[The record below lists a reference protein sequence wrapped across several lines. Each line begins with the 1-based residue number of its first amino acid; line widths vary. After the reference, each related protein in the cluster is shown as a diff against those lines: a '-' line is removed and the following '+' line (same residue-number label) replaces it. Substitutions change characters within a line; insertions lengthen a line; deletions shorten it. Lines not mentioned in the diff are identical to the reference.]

1 MRRGEVYLVGLDP
14 TSGAEANKTRPA
26 IVVSN
31 DAANIVAA
39 RNGVG
44 VITVVPVISN
54 VNRIYPFQ
62 VLLSPDEGGLDRES
76 KAQTEQVRAVDVGR
90 FGRRLG
96 VLQAATVRKLDDAI
110 RLHLAL

>member
-1 MRRGEVYLVGLDP
+1 MRRGEVYLVNLEPSHG
-14 TSGAEANKTRPA
+14 SEASKTRPA

-31 DAANIVAA
+31 DAANTVAT

-44 VITVVPVISN
+44 VITVVPVTSN
-54 VNRIYPFQ
+54 VGRVYPFQ
-62 VLLSPDEGGLDRES
+62 VLVSANEGGLDRKS
-76 KAQTEQVRAVDVGR
+76 KAQTEQVRAVDVSR

-96 VLQAATVRKLDDAI
+96 ALQAATVRKLEDAI

>member
-1 MRRGEVYLVGLDP
+1 MRRGEVYLVSLEP
-14 TSGAEANKTRPA
+14 AQGAEANKTRPA

-31 DAANIVAA
+31 DAANLVAT

-44 VITVVPVISN
+44 VITVVPVTSN

-62 VLLSPDEGGLDRES
+62 VLLSPNEVGLDRES
-76 KAQTEQVRAVDVGR
+76 KAQAERVRTVDVSR

-96 VLQAATVRKLDDAI
+96 ALQATTVRKLDDAI